1 LEIPRQILAVI
12 PDKIRISIDSDLS
25 LEGNGQRWGKW
36 QVHCLEEEKK
46 DVMNTV
52 DSIL

>member
-1 LEIPRQILAVI
+1 MVAVF
-12 PDKIRISIDSDLS
+12 DFFMHDLS